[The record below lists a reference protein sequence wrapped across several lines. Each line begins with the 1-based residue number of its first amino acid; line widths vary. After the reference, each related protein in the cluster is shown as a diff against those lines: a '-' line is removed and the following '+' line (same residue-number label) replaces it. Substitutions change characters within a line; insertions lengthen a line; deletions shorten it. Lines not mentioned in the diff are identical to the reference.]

1 MSHHHDTGYK
11 ELFSYPEFVVA
22 LLDGFIP
29 DEISQLLDYSTLKNE
44 SESYITPKLEQ
55 RFEDAVWSV
64 RFRQTGPDSQPVR
77 LFLYI
82 LLEFQSGNN
91 SQMALRMLHYS
102 ASFYHQ
108 LLKQGQFQAKRGSLP
123 LVFPTVIYNG
133 NDRWTAAQSMQ
144 ELVQPAPRFLHYYQP
159 RQGYYLLNIEDY
171 QPTADTDNDN
181 LLQLVF
187 NVENARTAERMQR
200 VTQQIADTM
209 QRHPR
214 REMLE
219 KALVLWFKRFLYQNK
234 ITVDLDA
241 IHTLQELP
249 PMLANRVDS
258 WFEQW
263 KEEGLEEGRREGR
276 EKGRL
281 EGRMEG
287 RMEGHL
293 EGRADTL
300 EKLLRL
306 KFGDLPDAI
315 AQRLRQA
322 NEAELD
328 LWSERILFV
337 NSIEEMF
344 A

>member
-1 MSHHHDTGYK
+1 M
-11 ELFSYPEFVVA
+11 
-22 LLDGFIP
+22 
-29 DEISQLLDYSTLKNE
+29 
-44 SESYITPKLEQ
+44 
-55 RFEDAVWSV
+55 
-64 RFRQTGPDSQPVR
+64 
-77 LFLYI
+77 
-82 LLEFQSGNN
+82 
-91 SQMALRMLHYS
+91 
-102 ASFYHQ
+102 
-108 LLKQGQFQAKRGSLP
+108 
-123 LVFPTVIYNG
+123 
-133 NDRWTAAQSMQ
+133 
-144 ELVQPAPRFLHYYQP
+144 
-159 RQGYYLLNIEDY
+159 
-171 QPTADTDNDN
+171 
-181 LLQLVF
+181 F

-276 EKGRL
+276 EKGR
-281 EGRMEG
+281 M
-287 RMEGHL
+287 

-306 KFGDLPDAI
+306 KFGELPDGI
-315 AQRLRQA
+315 VQRLHQA
-322 NEAELD
+322 GEAELD

>member
-1 MSHHHDTGYK
+1 
-11 ELFSYPEFVVA
+11 
-22 LLDGFIP
+22 
-29 DEISQLLDYSTLKNE
+29 
-44 SESYITPKLEQ
+44 
-55 RFEDAVWSV
+55 
-64 RFRQTGPDSQPVR
+64 
-77 LFLYI
+77 
-82 LLEFQSGNN
+82 
-91 SQMALRMLHYS
+91 
-102 ASFYHQ
+102 
-108 LLKQGQFQAKRGSLP
+108 
-123 LVFPTVIYNG
+123 
-133 NDRWTAAQSMQ
+133 MQ
-144 ELVQPAPRFLHYYQP
+144 ELVQPAPRFLHHYQP
-159 RQGYYLLNIEDY
+159 RQGYYLLNIENC
-171 QPTADTDNDN
+171 QPVAGADNDN

-187 NVENARTAERMQR
+187 NVENARTAERMQQ
-200 VTQQIADTM
+200 VTQQIAYTM

-219 KALVLWFKRFLYQNK
+219 KALALWFKRFLYQNK

-249 PMLANRVDS
+249 PMLASRVDS

-263 KEEGLEEGRREGR
+263 KEEGLEEGRR
-276 EKGRL
+276 
-281 EGRMEG
+281 
-287 RMEGHL
+287 

-322 NEAELD
+322 SDAELD

-337 NSIEEMF
+337 NSIEEVF

>member
-1 MSHHHDTGYK
+1 M
-11 ELFSYPEFVVA
+11 
-22 LLDGFIP
+22 
-29 DEISQLLDYSTLKNE
+29 
-44 SESYITPKLEQ
+44 
-55 RFEDAVWSV
+55 
-64 RFRQTGPDSQPVR
+64 
-77 LFLYI
+77 
-82 LLEFQSGNN
+82 
-91 SQMALRMLHYS
+91 
-102 ASFYHQ
+102 
-108 LLKQGQFQAKRGSLP
+108 
-123 LVFPTVIYNG
+123 
-133 NDRWTAAQSMQ
+133 
-144 ELVQPAPRFLHYYQP
+144 
-159 RQGYYLLNIEDY
+159 
-171 QPTADTDNDN
+171 
-181 LLQLVF
+181 F
-187 NVENARTAERMQR
+187 NVENARTAERMQQ

-337 NSIEEMF
+337 NSIEEVF

>member
-1 MSHHHDTGYK
+1 MFASD
-11 ELFSYPEFVVA
+11 
-22 LLDGFIP
+22 LDP
-29 DEISQLLDYSTLKNE
+29 ATRRQLD
-44 SESYITPKLEQ
+44 
-55 RFEDAVWSV
+55 RGA
-64 RFRQTGPDSQPVR
+64 R
-77 LFLYI
+77 LM
-82 LLEFQSGNN
+82 E
-91 SQMALRMLHYS
+91 
-102 ASFYHQ
+102 

-144 ELVQPAPRFLHYYQP
+144 ELVQPVPRFLHHYQP

-171 QPTADTDNDN
+171 QPAADTDNDN

-187 NVENARTAERMQR
+187 KVEHARTAERMQR

-281 EGRMEG
+281 EG
-287 RMEGHL
+287 HL

-322 NEAELD
+322 SDAELD

-337 NSIEEMF
+337 NSIEEVF

>member
-1 MSHHHDTGYK
+1 MSHHHDIGYK

-44 SESYITPKLEQ
+44 SERYITPQFKE
-55 RFEDAVWSV
+55 RHEDTVWSV
-64 RFRQTGPDSQPVR
+64 EFEQADADADADSQPVR

-82 LLEFQSGNN
+82 LLEFQSGNDN
-91 SQMALRMLHYS
+91 RMALRMLDYS

-108 LLKQGQFQAKRGSLP
+108 LLKKGEFKAKRGSLP
-123 LVFPTVIYNG
+123 LVFPMVIYNG
-133 NDRWTAAQSMQ
+133 NGRWTAAQSMQ
-144 ELVQPAPRFLHYYQP
+144 ELVQPAPRFLHHYQP
-159 RQGYYLLNIEDY
+159 RQGYYLLNIENCQSVVSSDH
-171 QPTADTDNDN
+171 DN

-187 NVENARTAERMQR
+187 NVENARTADRMQR

-234 ITVDLDA
+234 ITVDLEA

-263 KEEGLEEGRREGR
+263 KEEGLEEGRKEGR
-276 EKGRL
+276 K
-281 EGRMEG
+281 EGERK
-287 RMEGHL
+287 
-293 EGRADTL
+293 GRADTL

-306 KFGDLPDAI
+306 KFGELPPAT
-315 AQRLRQA
+315 AQRLHQA

-337 NSIEEMF
+337 ASIEEVF